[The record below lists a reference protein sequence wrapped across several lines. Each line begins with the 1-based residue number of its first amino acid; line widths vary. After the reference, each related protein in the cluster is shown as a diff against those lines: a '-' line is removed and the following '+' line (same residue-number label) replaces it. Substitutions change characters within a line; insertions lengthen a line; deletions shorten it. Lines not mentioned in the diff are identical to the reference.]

1 MKLNHNDIENLEAR
15 YRANFINSLGGF
27 KSVALIGTRSAQHND
42 NLAIF
47 SSIFHIGADPAICGM
62 IVRPNE
68 IKQNTLGNILETKH
82 FTINHILSDFYKQA
96 HQCSAK
102 YEDGES
108 EFEKV
113 GLTPEFIEDIKAPF
127 VRESKIKFA
136 CELIQKTDIELNGTT
151 LIIGKIIKVV
161 VPGDPGLTVGKTV
174 VFNIYNLSSSGENKE
189 LDPYYSGKYLVN
201 AVRHV
206 LQSQGAY
213 QTVMELAK
221 ESYETPIGSTNSST
235 AKNE

>member
-1 MKLNHNDIENLEAR
+1 MKLNHNDIVNLETR

-47 SSIFHIGADPAICGM
+47 SSIFHIGADPALCGM
-62 IVRPNE
+62 IIRPNE

-161 VPGDPGLTVGKTV
+161 VPDDLIKEDGFIDLESAGTLTCSGLDSYHTTNK
-174 VFNIYNLSSSGENKE
+174 ISRLS
-189 LDPYYSGKYLVN
+189 Y
-201 AVRHV
+201 
-206 LQSQGAY
+206 
-213 QTVMELAK
+213 AK
-221 ESYETPIGSTNSST
+221 TNSFPV
-235 AKNE
+235 EI